1 MMAVR
6 AEARRAVR
14 RALQRFVI
22 VRAEARHAANERGFA
37 LLVVLLV
44 VALVAVIGAEF
55 AYSMRLEAAAVR
67 AYKNGIIG
75 SHLAETA
82 LEQAIREIVADA
94 PLLAEE
100 EDGLL
105 TFYTADRR
113 PLPRLRRAKAEFG
126 GGRYSYRITDEEAR
140 LNINNSPPDRIDRL
154 LQTLGL
160 EKEVRDTIVDS
171 IQDWRDPNEEHRA
184 NGAESDDYYLKLP
197 VPYRARNANIESIT
211 ELLQIKGVTPAI
223 YNGTKDR
230 PGLASLVTVRG
241 SGPVNMNTAGAAVLT
256 ALGLSTAEITEI
268 EQSRH
273 NAGPFAAVP
282 GKFGGRN
289 LSVATRTF
297 RVEAEGIVDDR
308 VAARLTAIVQKRTDV
323 EPPSVAVLEW
333 SGLR

>member
-1 MMAVR
+1 MMTTATK
-6 AEARRAVR
+6 
-14 RALQRFVI
+14 
-22 VRAEARHAANERGFA
+22 NERGFA
-37 LLVVLLV
+37 LLMVLLV
-44 VALVAVIGAEF
+44 LALVAVVSAEF

-82 LEQAIREIVADA
+82 LEQAIREIVADT
-94 PLLAEE
+94 PFVVEE
-100 EDGLL
+100 DDGLL

-113 PLPRLRRAKAEFG
+113 PLPRLRREKAEFG

-140 LNINNSPPDRIDRL
+140 LNVNTSAPDRIDRL

-171 IQDWRDPNEEHRA
+171 IQDWRDPDEAHRL

-211 ELLQIKGVTPAI
+211 ELLQIKGITPAI

-230 PGLASLVTVRG
+230 PGLAALVTARG
-241 SGPVNMNTAGAAVLT
+241 AGQVNMNTAGPAVLS

-268 EQSRH
+268 MQARH
-273 NAGPFAAVP
+273 NAGPYTSPARFS
-282 GKFGGRN
+282 GRT
-289 LSVATRTF
+289 LSVATRRRPRVVGAPLTF
-297 RVEAEGIVDDR
+297 PY
-308 VAARLTAIVQKRTDV
+308 LPCDV
-323 EPPSVAVLEW
+323 LRHDGEVPSD
-333 SGLR
+333 

>member
-1 MMAVR
+1 MT
-6 AEARRAVR
+6 ARREAG
-14 RALQRFVI
+14 APP
-22 VRAEARHAANERGFA
+22 AEGRLSIEDERGFA

-44 VALVAVIGAEF
+44 VALVAVVGAEF

-75 SHLAETA
+75 GHLAETA

-94 PLLAEE
+94 PFVVEE
-100 EDGLL
+100 DDGLL

-113 PLPRLRRAKAEFG
+113 PLPRLRRAKAELP

-140 LNINNSPPDRIDRL
+140 LNINTSPPDRVDRL

-160 EKEVRDTIVDS
+160 DKQVRDTIVDS

-211 ELLQIKGVTPAI
+211 ELLQIKGVTAAI
-223 YNGTKDR
+223 YHGAKDR
-230 PGLASLVTVRG
+230 PGLAALVTARG
-241 SGPVNMNTAGAAVLT
+241 SGSVNMNTAGPAVLT
-256 ALGLSTAEITEI
+256 ALGLSSAEISEI
-268 EQSRH
+268 VQGRH
-273 NAGPFAAVP
+273 NNGPFASVP
-282 GKFGGRN
+282 GKFGARN
-289 LSVATRTF
+289 LSVATGTF
-297 RVEAEGIVDDR
+297 RIEAEGIVDER
-308 VAARLTAIVQKRTDV
+308 VAARLTAIVQKRTEGD
-323 EPPSVAVLEW
+323 PPAAVVLEW

>member
-1 MMAVR
+1 M
-6 AEARRAVR
+6 RRVR
-14 RALQRFVI
+14 RATRQALHDQ
-22 VRAEARHAANERGFA
+22 RGFA
-37 LLVVLLV
+37 LLLVLLV
-44 VALVAVIGAEF
+44 LALVAVVSAEF

-67 AYKNGIIG
+67 AYKSSIIG
-75 SHLAETA
+75 NHLAETA
-82 LEQAIREIVADA
+82 LEQAIREIVADT
-94 PLLAEE
+94 PYVVEDD
-100 EDGLL
+100 DGLL

-113 PLPRLRRAKAEFG
+113 PLPRLRREKAEFG

-140 LNINNSPPDRIDRL
+140 LNVNNSPPDRIDRL
-154 LQTLGL
+154 LRTLGL
-160 EKEVRDTIVDS
+160 DKEVRDTIGDS
-171 IQDWRDPNEEHRA
+171 IQDWRDPNEAHRL

-197 VPYRARNANIESIT
+197 VPYRAHNANLESVA

-230 PGLASLVTVRG
+230 PGLAGLVTVRG
-241 SGPVNMNTAGAAVLT
+241 SGSVNMNTAGPGALA